1 MGSNSYILDGTE
13 LIVAVVAIASSQ
25 SGNLYLEGDY
35 YKIVVGTDGVTPVR
49 GFN

>member
-1 MGSNSYILDGTE
+1 MGGNSYIIDGTE
-13 LIVAVVAIASSQ
+13 LIVAVVAVSKSR
-25 SGNLYLEGDY
+25 NLYLEGDY